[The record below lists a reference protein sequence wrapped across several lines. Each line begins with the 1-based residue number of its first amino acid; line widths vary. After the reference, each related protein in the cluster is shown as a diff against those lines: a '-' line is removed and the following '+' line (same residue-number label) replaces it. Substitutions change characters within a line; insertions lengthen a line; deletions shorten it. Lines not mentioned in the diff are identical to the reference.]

1 MDEIDYFNFIASLI
15 FTIIAIIGNSLVLII
30 LSKPKLRKESLFR
43 YFIVTTIV
51 DSINILL
58 IWPFNFPDA
67 FQINSSE
74 ISCKLFNYLPRVF
87 YQFSPWINVLS
98 SIDRLLAVK
107 YAHRF
112 KFRNELKYQLL
123 AILLIFVTILLV
135 DFPNYYYPEISL
147 NQTSCIFPNWTIW
160 LFIDL
165 YAAMMAVILPFSI
178 MIITS
183 VLTVR
188 QLIKSKLKINKTNFE
203 NEKQLIKV
211 SFGINFLFLISNIA
225 YVNLLIVC
233 DAIQKVC
240 ISDESTKF
248 AYAVLFQISN
258 IYLSC
263 NFFIYLSFNKIFR
276 SYATRITCCKNSIEP
291 VDVLN

>member
-1 MDEIDYFNFIASLI
+1 MDGIDYFNFIASLI

-43 YFIVTTIV
+43 YFIVTTII
-51 DSINILL
+51 DTINILL
-58 IWPFNFPDA
+58 IWPFNFTDA

-107 YAHRF
+107 YTYRF

-123 AILLIFVTILLV
+123 AISLIFVTILLV

-147 NQTSCIFPNWTIW
+147 NETSCIFSNWTIW

-165 YAAMMAVILPFSI
+165 YAALMAVILPFSI

-183 VLTVR
+183 VVTVR
-188 QLIKSKLKINKTNFE
+188 QLIKIKLKINKTNFE

-225 YVNLLIVC
+225 YVILLIVC

-240 ISDESTKF
+240 ISDE
-248 AYAVLFQISN
+248 
-258 IYLSC
+258 
-263 NFFIYLSFNKIFR
+263 
-276 SYATRITCCKNSIEP
+276 
-291 VDVLN
+291 